1 MSTFATPASPA
12 PSAPPV
18 YGAAL
23 TILFSAAICHG
34 INDTMQAVLL
44 SVYPLLRDNYT
55 LSFAQIGMIT
65 LVFQV
70 TASILQPVFGTFT
83 DKYPLPYVLP
93 VAPVCTLAGLLLLA
107 SAGSYPAVLLAA
119 AMIGI
124 GSSLFHPEASRVAR
138 LSSGGRF
145 GFAQSIFQ
153 VGGNTGTAI
162 GPLLT
167 VAIVLPRGQW
177 AIAWIAP
184 LAVLAFLLLS
194 YVGRW
199 YSVWLKDHA
208 RKAAAR
214 MHDRV
219 FSKSQ
224 VVGALAVL
232 LILMFSKFIYLT
244 SLQSFYSFYLIS
256 HFGVTPAQTQLY
268 LFIMLGAQA
277 LGTFLGGPLS
287 DRIGTKSV
295 IWLSILGALPFTL
308 ALPYTN
314 LFWTAVLTV
323 PIGLIISSAF
333 SAMVV
338 YAQELLPGRVGMISG
353 LFFGLAF
360 GMAGLGAA
368 ALGLLADATSI
379 DTVFKVCSY
388 LPALG
393 FFALFLP
400 KGDKPVGL
408 MVPTERSRS
417 TA

>member
-1 MSTFATPASPA
+1 MSIAA
-12 PSAPPV
+12 PTADNAPQTAAKV
-18 YGAAL
+18 AL
-23 TILFSAAICHG
+23 TVLFSAAISHG

-44 SVYPLLRDNYT
+44 SIYPMLQHNYA

-70 TASILQPVFGTFT
+70 TASILQPIFGVFT

-93 VAPVCTLAGLLLLA
+93 LAPVCTLVGLLILSMA
-107 SAGSYPAVLLAA
+107 ASYPAILLAA
-119 AMIGI
+119 GMIGI

-145 GFAQSIFQ
+145 GFAQAVFQ
-153 VGGNTGTAI
+153 VGGNSGSAI

-167 VAIVLPRGQW
+167 ALIVLPRGQW

-184 LAVLAFLLLS
+184 LAVTAIVLLS

-199 YSVWLKDHA
+199 YSAWLKDHA
-208 RKAAAR
+208 RKAAVKA
-214 MHDRV
+214 HAKV
-219 FSKSQ
+219 FSKGQ
-224 VVGALAVL
+224 VVTALTVL
-232 LILMFSKFIYLT
+232 LILMFSKFMYLT
-244 SLQSFYSFYLIS
+244 SQQVFYSFYLIG
-256 HFGVTPAQTQLY
+256 HFGISQQEVQIY
-268 LFIMLGAQA
+268 LFIMLGAA
-277 LGTFLGGPLS
+277 AVGTFLGGPLS
-287 DRIGTKSV
+287 DRIGTKAV

-314 LFWTAVLTV
+314 LFWTVAITV

-338 YAQELLPGRVGMISG
+338 YAQELMPGRVGMISG

-360 GMAGLGAA
+360 GMGGLGAA
-368 ALGLLADATSI
+368 ALGVVADATSI
-379 DTVFKVCSY
+379 DFVFRICAF

-393 FFALFLP
+393 ILAMFLP
-400 KGDKPVGL
+400 KGDKAPV
-408 MVPTERSRS
+408 
-417 TA
+417 AA

>member
-1 MSTFATPASPA
+1 MTTVFTPANEA
-12 PSAPPV
+12 PSFPPA

-34 INDTMQAVLL
+34 INDTMQAILV

-55 LSFAQIGMIT
+55 LSFAEIGMIT

-70 TASILQPVFGTFT
+70 TASILQPVFGIFT
-83 DKYPLPYVLP
+83 DRYPLPYALP
-93 VAPVCTLAGLLLLA
+93 AAPVCTLAGLLLLA
-107 SAGSYPAVLLAA
+107 IAGSYSTVLLAA
-119 AMIGI
+119 AMIGV

-145 GFAQSIFQ
+145 GFAQSVFQ
-153 VGGNTGTAI
+153 VGGNTGSAI

-167 VAIVLPRGQW
+167 AAIVLPRGQS
-177 AIAWIAP
+177 AIVWIAP

-199 YSVWLKDHA
+199 YAVWLKDHA
-208 RKAAAR
+208 RKSAVR
-214 MHDRV
+214 MHERV
-219 FSKSQ
+219 FSKNQ
-224 VVGALAVL
+224 VVGALIVL
-232 LILMFSKFIYLT
+232 LILMFSKFIYLS
-244 SLQSFYSFYLIS
+244 SLQSFYTFYLIS
-256 HFGVTPAQTQLY
+256 HFGVTPVQTQLY

-277 LGTFLGGPLS
+277 FGTFLGGPLS

-295 IWLSILGALPFTL
+295 IWLSILGALPFAL

-314 LFWTAVLTV
+314 LFWTAVLTL

-360 GMAGLGAA
+360 GLAGLGAA
-368 ALGLLADATSI
+368 ALGLLADAAGI

-393 FFALFLP
+393 FFALLLP
-400 KGDKPVGL
+400 KGVL
-408 MVPTERSRS
+408 PTGPGA
-417 TA
+417 TAL

>member
-1 MSTFATPASPA
+1 MTSATTTTPTPQAPAMT
-12 PSAPPV
+12 
-18 YGAAL
+18 AAMA
-23 TILFSAAICHG
+23 ILFSAAICHG

-44 SVYPLLRDNYT
+44 SIYPLLHQNYA
-55 LSFAQIGMIT
+55 LSFAQIGLIT
-65 LVFQV
+65 LVYQV
-70 TASILQPVFGTFT
+70 TASILQPVFGIFT

-93 VAPVCTLAGLLLLA
+93 LAPVSTLAGLLLLSMA
-107 SAGSYPAVLLAA
+107 TSYAGILLAA

-145 GFAQSIFQ
+145 GFAQSVFQ
-153 VGGNTGTAI
+153 VGGNTGSAI

-167 VAIVLPRGQW
+167 ALIVLPRGQW

-184 LAVLAFLLLS
+184 LAVLAFVLLS
-194 YVGRW
+194 FVGRW
-199 YSVWLKDHA
+199 YAAWLKDHV
-208 RKAAAR
+208 RKAAVKAHAR
-214 MHDRV
+214 IFNRN
-219 FSKSQ
+219 Q
-224 VVGALAVL
+224 VILALSVL

-244 SLQSFYSFYLIS
+244 SLQVFFSFYLIG
-256 HFGVTPAQTQLY
+256 HFGVTQQQTQIY

-314 LFWTAVLTV
+314 LFWTVVLTV

-360 GMAGLGAA
+360 GLGGLGAA
-368 ALGLLADATSI
+368 ALGVLADATSI
-379 DTVFKVCSY
+379 DFVFRICAF

-393 FFALFLP
+393 ILAMLLP
-400 KGDKPVGL
+400 KGDK
-408 MVPTERSRS
+408 VP
-417 TA
+417 AAA